1 MEGFTYR
8 SKGAASPKAQLDTDP
23 EQLGLIARSISLL
36 FENIKRKKKAEPHV
50 LVHVKC
56 SMVQI
61 YKEQVRG
68 RAGGALPTP
77 LNAMWPAR
85 ASIRRVAVVWA
96 VCFLWTKIH
105 WLDDHCRF
113 LDQPCERTSKLA
125 RIEND

>member
-68 RAGGALPTP
+68 RAGGSLPTP
-77 LNAMWPAR
+77 WNATWPAR
-85 ASIRRVAVVWA
+85 ASIRRVAVIRPVW
-96 VCFLWTKIH
+96 FTWSKKD
-105 WLDDHCRF
+105 WLDIAGFSISPVREVRNQ
-113 LDQPCERTSKLA
+113 LV
-125 RIEND
+125 